1 MSQAE
6 EGREPR
12 NEGTSLTHLFQALEG
27 LENPR
32 NQMSSCGAHPW
43 AYTPAFLLTPIS
55 FSFTVSPGLGNGNG
69 QGAGAVPGT
78 GAQPG
83 EALWFV
89 KHAWVGVQSL
99 KVSLLPQA
107 LEKD

>member
-6 EGREPR
+6 ERREPR
-12 NEGTSLTHLFQALEG
+12 NEGTSLTRLFQALEG
-27 LENPR
+27 LEIPR

-43 AYTPAFLLTPIS
+43 AYTPAFLLTPDTI
-55 FSFTVSPGLGNGNG
+55 FFHCSPGLGNGNG

-83 EALWFV
+83 EAL
-89 KHAWVGVQSL
+89 
-99 KVSLLPQA
+99 
-107 LEKD
+107 